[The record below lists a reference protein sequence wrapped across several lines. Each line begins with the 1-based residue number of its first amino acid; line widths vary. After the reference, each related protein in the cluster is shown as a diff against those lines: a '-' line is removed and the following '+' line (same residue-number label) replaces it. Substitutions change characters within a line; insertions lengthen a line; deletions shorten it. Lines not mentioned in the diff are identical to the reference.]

1 MNKRMNLC
9 ASLIAMALAS
19 GVTTSCSIDD
29 TYDLDKE
36 FDMTVGLGAEGLSLR
51 LGNTEHVMLND
62 VLDIEDN
69 DLVET
74 DGQNLYYLVKTDH
87 TSFDVSVKNA
97 IGSIKHVEINSSQD
111 VVSFEDFDN
120 PDEASSVIVAA
131 GREFSKTDVDGSS
144 PLEANID
151 DISDDINSLRA
162 IYPKSSVFDLK
173 LEVSPSNPNLDF
185 VIESVRNMEIQFPDY
200 VKILNADANNVLHI
214 PDQSGV
220 GAKSVVL
227 GQVYLDHLDFGEG
240 SDGLGLPIETDEQGN
255 HYIYFT
261 DDITMRGDFAVT
273 STREQSMYD
282 GDVVK
287 MRLFVELQGGGQ
299 IEAERVQGEVNPEI
313 NPEIDP
319 VEISNDLPDF
329 LTDNRVTLNM
339 QNPTIRFDI
348 DATNLPVPVEFS
360 GSVTSVAD
368 GGQTIGA
375 ANLPQSGK
383 NDIPFG
389 QTSTYYYSQTD
400 TPYDPDGVAAGSHVE
415 VVDDLNSLIRKLPD
429 HIQVDCKDGR
439 VNVKQGVLHDI
450 YLDRNYSA
458 DVNYEILVPF
468 TFNAGT
474 TIVYNDSVDDMN
486 DDLKDYQ
493 AKGVD
498 ITADVYNLVP
508 MQLEISVE
516 PVGIDG
522 RVLDGVDVTTDLIA
536 AGDGTTAV
544 KTPITLT
551 LTAQNPADISRL
563 DKLRFHIVAAS
574 PATGE
579 LRSDQYFYLDNLR
592 LKLLGQ
598 VIGDF
603 N

>member
-1 MNKRMNLC
+1 MNKRMNLY
-9 ASLIAMALAS
+9 ASLIAIALAS

-36 FDMTVGLGAEGLSLR
+36 FDMTVGLGSEGLSLR

-97 IGSIKHVEINSSQD
+97 IGSIEHVEINSSQD
-111 VVSFEDFDN
+111 VVSFDDFDN
-120 PDEASSVIVAA
+120 PDGASSVVVAA
-131 GREFSKTDVDGSS
+131 GREFSKAGVDGSS
-144 PLEANID
+144 PIETNID

-185 VIESVRNMEIQFPDY
+185 MIESVRNMEIQFPDY
-200 VKILNADANNVLHI
+200 VKILNTDANNVLHI
-214 PDQSGV
+214 ADLSGV
-220 GAKSVVL
+220 GSKSVVL

-240 SDGLGLPIETDEQGN
+240 PNGLGLPIETDEQGN
-255 HYIYFT
+255 HYIRFT

-273 STREQSMYD
+273 SAREQYMND

-368 GGQTIGA
+368 GGQVIGA
-375 ANLPQSGK
+375 ASLPQSGK
-383 NDIPFG
+383 NDIPFEHI
-389 QTSTYYYSQTD
+389 STYYYSQTD
-400 TPYDPDGVAAGSHVE
+400 QPYDPDGIAAGSYVE
-415 VVDDLNSLIRKLPD
+415 VVNDLNSLIRKLPD

-450 YLDRNYSA
+450 YLDRSYSA
-458 DVNYEILVPF
+458 DVNYEVLVPF

-493 AKGVD
+493 AKGFD
-498 ITADVYNLVP
+498 ITADAYNLVP
-508 MQLEISVE
+508 MELEISVE
-516 PVGIDG
+516 PVGVDG
-522 RVLDGVDVTTDLIA
+522 RVLDGVDVTTDIIA
-536 AGDGTTAV
+536 AGDGTTAT

-563 DKLRFHIVAAS
+563 DKLRFHIVAVS

>member
-120 PDEASSVIVAA
+120 PDGASSVIVAA

-200 VKILNADANNVLHI
+200 VKILNADADNVLHI
-214 PDQSGV
+214 ANQSGV

-360 GSVTSVAD
+360 GSVTSVAITRIRPR
-368 GGQTIGA
+368 GKARAAGLSAGSMPTIGTLGWVARRA
-375 ANLPQSGK
+375 AAA
-383 NDIPFG
+383 
-389 QTSTYYYSQTD
+389 TE
-400 TPYDPDGVAAGSHVE
+400 VA
-415 VVDDLNSLIRKLPD
+415 
-429 HIQVDCKDGR
+429 
-439 VNVKQGVLHDI
+439 VLHAMTIALAPSARKRSTMARERSSTCASSAENLQSSRSI
-450 YLDRNYSA
+450 YRMFSA
-458 DVNYEILVPF
+458 
-468 TFNAGT
+468 
-474 TIVYNDSVDDMN
+474 
-486 DDLKDYQ
+486 
-493 AKGVD
+493 
-498 ITADVYNLVP
+498 
-508 MQLEISVE
+508 VE
-516 PVGIDG
+516 SSFCGLWMK
-522 RVLDGVDVTTDLIA
+522 RE
-536 AGDGTTAV
+536 
-544 KTPITLT
+544 
-551 LTAQNPADISRL
+551 
-563 DKLRFHIVAAS
+563 AS
-574 PATGE
+574 E
-579 LRSDQYFYLDNLR
+579 
-592 LKLLGQ
+592 
-598 VIGDF
+598 
-603 N
+603 

>member
-1 MNKRMNLC
+1 MNKRMNLY
-9 ASLIAMALAS
+9 ASLIAIALAS

-36 FDMTVGLGAEGLSLR
+36 FDMTVGLGSEGLSLR

-97 IGSIKHVEINSSQD
+97 IGSIEHVEINSSQD
-111 VVSFEDFDN
+111 VVSFDDFDN
-120 PDEASSVIVAA
+120 PDGASSVVVAA
-131 GREFSKTDVDGSS
+131 GREFSKAGVDGSS
-144 PLEANID
+144 PIETNID

-185 VIESVRNMEIQFPDY
+185 MIESVRNMEIQFPDY
-200 VKILNADANNVLHI
+200 VKILNTDANNVLHI
-214 PDQSGV
+214 ADLSGV
-220 GAKSVVL
+220 GSKSVVL

-240 SDGLGLPIETDEQGN
+240 PNGLGLPIETDEQGN
-255 HYIYFT
+255 HYIRFT

-273 STREQSMYD
+273 SAREQYMND

-368 GGQTIGA
+368 GGQVIGA
-375 ANLPQSGK
+375 ASLPQSGK

-389 QTSTYYYSQTD
+389 HS
-400 TPYDPDGVAAGSHVE
+400 
-415 VVDDLNSLIRKLPD
+415 
-429 HIQVDCKDGR
+429 
-439 VNVKQGVLHDI
+439 
-450 YLDRNYSA
+450 
-458 DVNYEILVPF
+458 
-468 TFNAGT
+468 
-474 TIVYNDSVDDMN
+474 
-486 DDLKDYQ
+486 
-493 AKGVD
+493 
-498 ITADVYNLVP
+498 
-508 MQLEISVE
+508 
-516 PVGIDG
+516 
-522 RVLDGVDVTTDLIA
+522 
-536 AGDGTTAV
+536 
-544 KTPITLT
+544 
-551 LTAQNPADISRL
+551 
-563 DKLRFHIVAAS
+563 
-574 PATGE
+574 
-579 LRSDQYFYLDNLR
+579 
-592 LKLLGQ
+592 
-598 VIGDF
+598 
-603 N
+603 

>member
-1 MNKRMNLC
+1 MNKRMNLY
-9 ASLIAMALAS
+9 ASLIAIALAS

-36 FDMTVGLGAEGLSLR
+36 FDMTVGLGSEGLSLR

-97 IGSIKHVEINSSQD
+97 IGSIEHVEINSSQD
-111 VVSFEDFDN
+111 VVSFDDFDN
-120 PDEASSVIVAA
+120 PDGASSVVVAA
-131 GREFSKTDVDGSS
+131 GREFSKAGVDGSS
-144 PLEANID
+144 PIETNID

-185 VIESVRNMEIQFPDY
+185 MIESVRNMEIQFPDY
-200 VKILNADANNVLHI
+200 VKILNTDANNVLHI
-214 PDQSGV
+214 ADLSGV
-220 GAKSVVL
+220 GSKSVVL

-240 SDGLGLPIETDEQGN
+240 PNGLGLPIETDEQGN
-255 HYIYFT
+255 HYIRFT

-273 STREQSMYD
+273 SAREQYMND

-368 GGQTIGA
+368 GGQVIGA
-375 ANLPQSGK
+375 ASLPQSGK

-389 QTSTYYYSQTD
+389 HISTYYYSQTD
-400 TPYDPDGVAAGSHVE
+400 QPYDPDGIAAGSYVE
-415 VVDDLNSLIRKLPD
+415 VVNDLNSLIRKLPD

-450 YLDRNYSA
+450 YLDRSYSA
-458 DVNYEILVPF
+458 DVNYEVLVPF

-493 AKGVD
+493 VKGFD
-498 ITADVYNLVP
+498 ITADAYNLVP
-508 MQLEISVE
+508 MELEISVE
-516 PVGIDG
+516 PVGVDG
-522 RVLDGVDVTTDLIA
+522 RVLDGVDVTTDIIA
-536 AGDGTTAV
+536 AGDGTTAT

-563 DKLRFHIVAAS
+563 DKLRFHIVAVS

>member
-1 MNKRMNLC
+1 MNKRMNLY
-9 ASLIAMALAS
+9 ASLIAIALAS

-36 FDMTVGLGAEGLSLR
+36 FDMTVGLGSEGLSLR

-97 IGSIKHVEINSSQD
+97 IGSIEHVEINSSQD
-111 VVSFEDFDN
+111 VVSFDDFDN
-120 PDEASSVIVAA
+120 PDGASSVVVAA
-131 GREFSKTDVDGSS
+131 GREFSKAGVDGSS
-144 PLEANID
+144 PIETNID

-185 VIESVRNMEIQFPDY
+185 MIESVRNMEIQFPDY
-200 VKILNADANNVLHI
+200 VKILNTDANNVLHI
-214 PDQSGV
+214 ADLSGV
-220 GAKSVVL
+220 GSKSVVL

-240 SDGLGLPIETDEQGN
+240 SNGLGLPIETDEQGN
-255 HYIYFT
+255 HYIRFT

-273 STREQSMYD
+273 SAREQYMND

-415 VVDDLNSLIRKLPD
+415 VVNDLNSLIRKLPD

-450 YLDRNYSA
+450 YLDRSYSA
-458 DVNYEILVPF
+458 DVNYEVLVPF